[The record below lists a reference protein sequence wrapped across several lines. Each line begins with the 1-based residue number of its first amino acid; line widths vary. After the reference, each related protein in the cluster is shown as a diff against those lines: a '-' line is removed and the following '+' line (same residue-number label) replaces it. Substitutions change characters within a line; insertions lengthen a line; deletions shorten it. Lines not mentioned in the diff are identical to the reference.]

1 MGVLIVG
8 GTPVVDS
15 DTRYPWF
22 AHFAGCGGQLI
33 ADEWVLTAAHCSGA
47 VQSTVDIGRFSLRPG
62 DNNYNQ
68 ELVTVGVESFI
79 PHPEYVSASQGR
91 DFALVKLSE
100 KVTSIEPVPIDTEG
114 YSDTL

>member
-1 MGVLIVG
+1 MKLHFASLLVLAVEKCLVVAEDLSNKPSQYLDPKDGFAGVQTNSFAGVLIVG

-62 DNNYNQ
+62 
-68 ELVTVGVESFI
+68 
-79 PHPEYVSASQGR
+79 
-91 DFALVKLSE
+91 
-100 KVTSIEPVPIDTEG
+100 
-114 YSDTL
+114 